1 MYEQDL
7 KDLVEKVKKSKAE
20 FQTVELKKCKGGVTE
35 KLFDTLSSF
44 SNQDDGGIIIF
55 GMDENSDYGI
65 TGIDDVQQLQKK
77 VMEQCLQMEPP
88 VRAVFTVIEIDGKNI
103 VAAEL
108 QFGHKNYLLN
118 LVIISGKIDT
128 SIFEWKKLLNN
139 DNFILILT
147 LKYDKIVH
155 MMI

>member
-7 KDLVEKVKKSKAE
+7 KDLIEKVKKSKAE
-20 FQTVELKKCKGGVTE
+20 FQTVELKNCKGGVTE

-44 SNQDDGGIIIF
+44 SNQDDGGIITF
-55 GMDENSDYGI
+55 GIDENSDYGI

-88 VRAVFTVIEIDGKNI
+88 IKAVFTVIEIDGKNI

-108 QFGHKNYLLN
+108 QFGQKNWLLN
-118 LVIISGKIDT
+118 LIVISGKMNMGML
-128 SIFEWKKLLNN
+128 E
-139 DNFILILT
+139 
-147 LKYDKIVH
+147 
-155 MMI
+155 

>member
-1 MYEQDL
+1 M
-7 KDLVEKVKKSKAE
+7 K
-20 FQTVELKKCKGGVTE
+20 
-35 KLFDTLSSF
+35 
-44 SNQDDGGIIIF
+44 
-55 GMDENSDYGI
+55 
-65 TGIDDVQQLQKK
+65 
-77 VMEQCLQMEPP
+77 PH

-108 QFGHKNYLLN
+108 QFGQKNYLLN

-155 MMI
+155 TMI

>member
-1 MYEQDL
+1 
-7 KDLVEKVKKSKAE
+7 
-20 FQTVELKKCKGGVTE
+20 
-35 KLFDTLSSF
+35 
-44 SNQDDGGIIIF
+44 
-55 GMDENSDYGI
+55 
-65 TGIDDVQQLQKK
+65 
-77 VMEQCLQMEPP
+77 MEPP
-88 VRAVFTVIEIDGKNI
+88 IKAVFTVIEIDGKNI

-108 QFGHKNYLLN
+108 QFGQKNYLLN

>member
-1 MYEQDL
+1 MNWRSVSEEYP
-7 KDLVEKVKKSKAE
+7 
-20 FQTVELKKCKGGVTE
+20 KGF
-35 KLFDTLSSF
+35 FDTLSSF
-44 SNQDDGGIIIF
+44 SNQDDGGIITF
-55 GMDENSDYGI
+55 GIDENSDDGI

-88 VRAVFTVIEIDGKNI
+88 IKAVFTVIEIDGKNI

-108 QFGHKNYLLN
+108 QFGQKNWLLN
-118 LVIISGKIDT
+118 LIVISGKMNMGML
-128 SIFEWKKLLNN
+128 EWKKLLNN